1 MLTVSAVAQYF
12 IKWKVMVKVFAVALV
27 LAILV
32 GVAVVAGGVY
42 VAVFSLVALA
52 FNDTL
57 GGKTLRCW
65 VLLVASVVVTPFASV
80 GAGYAVFHGIMS
92 LT

>member
-1 MLTVSAVAQYF
+1 
-12 IKWKVMVKVFAVALV
+12 MVKVFAVALV
-27 LAILV
+27 RAILV

-42 VAVFSLVALA
+42 VAMFSLVALA

-65 VLLVASVVVTPFASV
+65 VLLIASVVVTPFASV
-80 GAGYAVFHGIMS
+80 GAGYAVFQGVMA
-92 LT
+92 LA

>member
-1 MLTVSAVAQYF
+1 
-12 IKWKVMVKVFAVALV
+12 MVKVFAVALV
-27 LAILV
+27 LAIFV

-42 VAVFSLVALA
+42 VAMFSLVALA

-65 VLLVASVVVTPFASV
+65 VLLIASVVVTPFASV
-80 GAGYAVFHGIMS
+80 GAGYAVFQGVMA
-92 LT
+92 LA

>member
-32 GVAVVAGGVY
+32 DVAVVAGGVY

-65 VLLVASVVVTPFASV
+65 VLLVASAVVTPFASV
-80 GAGYAVFHGIMS
+80 GAGYAVFRGIMS

>member
-1 MLTVSAVAQYF
+1 
-12 IKWKVMVKVFAVALV
+12 MVKGFAVALV

-42 VAVFSLVALA
+42 VAVFSFAALV
-52 FNDTL
+52 FNSTL

-65 VLLVASVVVTPFASV
+65 VLLIASVVVTLFTSV
-80 GAGYAVFHGIMS
+80 GLGYVIFQGVMALAS
-92 LT
+92 